1 MSFCFLLISVFFIT
15 FYYKV
20 LCHLKYLCSRSRGVS
35 AQRRAKAV
43 GIDCAVLII
52 LHLIRILIILY
63 SIEMLDLR
71 IMTILY
77 LMEMLDLRMILETHQ
92 WTVEGSINVI
102 HIHER
107 VETLQIYD
115 SVQRLHLF
123 LKICELRDG
132 EDKLMHHM

>member
-1 MSFCFLLISVFFIT
+1 MFFNT

-52 LHLIRILIILY
+52 LHLIEILIILDLK
-63 SIEMLDLR
+63 EMLDHRKITIILYSKEVLGHTM
-71 IMTILY
+71 IILY
-77 LMEMLDLRMILETHQ
+77 LIEMLDLRMILETHQ
-92 WTVEGSINVI
+92 WAVEGSINVI

-115 SVQRLHLF
+115 SKMQNYASLS
-123 LKICELRDG
+123 
-132 EDKLMHHM
+132 

>member
-1 MSFCFLLISVFFIT
+1 M
-15 FYYKV
+15 
-20 LCHLKYLCSRSRGVS
+20 
-35 AQRRAKAV
+35 

-107 VETLQIYD
+107 VETLEKCAFSKNLETEQIKF
-115 SVQRLHLF
+115 SAVQQNT
-123 LKICELRDG
+123 CETRPH
-132 EDKLMHHM
+132 EPWSSEP

>member
-1 MSFCFLLISVFFIT
+1 M
-15 FYYKV
+15 
-20 LCHLKYLCSRSRGVS
+20 
-35 AQRRAKAV
+35 
-43 GIDCAVLII
+43 
-52 LHLIRILIILY
+52 Y

-115 SVQRLHLF
+115 SVKRLQSMNLF
-123 LKICELRDG
+123 CELRDG
-132 EDKLMHHM
+132 ADKLMHHM